1 MNKKQHLMVRASHIP
16 FDTID
21 RTYKLPNIAYLMGG
35 DDAGEREI
43 KRYALLDDSGFLVSI
58 ESVAIDNDTA
68 QLGLIEHVITEAID
82 EHFADTMG
90 DLLDKAGL

>member
-1 MNKKQHLMVRASHIP
+1 MNKNQHLLVRASHIP

-82 EHFADTMG
+82 EHFEDTMAG
-90 DLLDKAGL
+90 QLDAAGM